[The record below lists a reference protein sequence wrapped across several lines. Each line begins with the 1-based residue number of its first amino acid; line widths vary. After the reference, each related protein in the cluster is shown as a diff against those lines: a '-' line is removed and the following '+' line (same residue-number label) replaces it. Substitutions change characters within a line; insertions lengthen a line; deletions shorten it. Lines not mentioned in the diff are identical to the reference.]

1 MRSKL
6 SDQREQRIA
15 RQTEVLLAQEE
26 ALDRRRDEVRR
37 REDRIE
43 EQERELEQRRKQAE
57 FEIAQR
63 TSQLDA
69 REAAIAE
76 RERELAGRE
85 QVLDST
91 ARKKAR
97 SLARE
102 AVSLAERG
110 AEVSRREAAAQ
121 GSGLAPCTEGATPV
135 QDLTPSPSPASE
147 DTDELAPAPGARI
160 PDGGWNLNRLERL
173 VEERGGD
180 FPGRLDEWRY
190 YLVYLREFADARGNL
205 PRPFD
210 WLVWS
215 EFEELL
221 TQTAA

>member
-43 EQERELEQRRKQAE
+43 ARERDLEERRKQAE

-63 TSQLDA
+63 TSQLDV

-76 RERELAGRE
+76 RERELAERE

-110 AEVSRREAAAQ
+110 AEVSRREVVAATQ
-121 GSGLAPCTEGATPV
+121 GQSPAVAEAA
-135 QDLTPSPSPASE
+135 PSPPPSGE
-147 DTDELAPAPGARI
+147 DTDELTPSAGARI

-173 VEERGGD
+173 VDERAAD
-180 FPGRLDEWRY
+180 FPARLDEWRY

-221 TQTAA
+221 AQSAA